1 MVGLDGAAG
10 GDGESVVPGSPV
22 GFDLG
27 EVSVTTADGGHRT
40 ISVWV
45 ADSTD
50 ERGRGLMDVT
60 DLGDADGM
68 LFVFD
73 SEGVARFYMW
83 QTPMP
88 LDIAF
93 FDADG
98 RFVDSAEM
106 EPCLEPSSAS
116 CARYAPDEPFLWPSR
131 CPPAGSTTSASVPA
145 PAHPPVIG
153 RTAPTS
159 VVLGGLRVH
168 NEISGGHPLGNRPA
182 AAQIAAH
189 RCQRRVVEADAARQ
203 WRARGS
209 TPRARSPAGPCGG
222 RPDRHS
228 ATLAPCDGTRTATPP
243 RG

>member
-1 MVGLDGAAG
+1 MLAAAWWALAGCADDDGSASTAPQVET
-10 GDGESVVPGSPV
+10 DESVVPGSPV

-27 EVSVTTADGGHRT
+27 EVSVTTTDGGHRT

-60 DLGDADGM
+60 DLGEAEGM

-93 FDADG
+93 LDADG

-116 CARYAPDEPFLWPSR
+116 CARYAPDEPFLMALEV
-131 CPPAGSTTSASVPA
+131 PAGELDDLG
-145 PAHPPVIG
+145 IG
-153 RTAPTS
+153 P
-159 VVLGGLRVH
+159 G
-168 NEISGGHPLGNRPA
+168 
-182 AAQIAAH
+182 
-189 RCQRRVVEADAARQ
+189 ARI
-203 WRARGS
+203 
-209 TPRARSPAGPCGG
+209 TRS
-222 RPDRHS
+222 
-228 ATLAPCDGTRTATPP
+228 
-243 RG
+243 